1 MSFDY
6 GANPL
11 YRDGTHGHPL
21 QSVFNS
27 MGPRTVKEAFVWSEL
42 LARRSPHVY
51 AVVRKFGEY
60 PITKF
65 KFSAVGAS
73 EKQRHKDLHEKHL
86 KSRAFLGLM
95 SFDKW
100 LYGNA
105 FASLYEPFMRM
116 LVCPRSSCRQKT
128 NIDAFED
135 YGFNLEKLTFRFE
148 CPACRQ
154 AVTGRAEDTP
164 LPDPRKLNLTRWDPK
179 TIDIKHN
186 SLTGQSVYYHQIPS
200 RQAADIRAGDAHLV
214 NTTPMGMLKTVR
226 ERKLLKFRDGN
237 LFHMK
242 MPGPSGLQSEW
253 GMPPVVAA
261 VDMFLFAAAL
271 RKANEAIALEHIT
284 PFRVMFPQQQG
295 QNGDPFQNVNLADFK
310 DRLEAAYK
318 DFRRDPLK
326 VLIAPTPVGV
336 QDIGGQGRA
345 MLTFAELEAAEKN
358 IMLAFGVPK
367 EFLEGGLGQ
376 TRGEI
381 TLRMIEN
388 QLQNHIDDL
397 NGFLAWLESRM
408 ANFLGTKPAG
418 VRLSDFKMID
428 DVERKQLM
436 LQLWGQQ
443 KVSDSTIYDM
453 FDIDADEEREQR
465 KADTLADQRMQMEL
479 EYEVKRM
486 GNSLGQ
492 QAIQSAQAAKGPIDY
507 NDQTAVA
514 ARADELVQQFMQMDE
529 GSRASQMDNLQGTD
543 LIMYSVVKERMSQ
556 FMQNQEQEAKA
567 EKGPAIV

>member
-1 MSFDY
+1 
-6 GANPL
+6 
-11 YRDGTHGHPL
+11 
-21 QSVFNS
+21 
-27 MGPRTVKEAFVWSEL
+27 
-42 LARRSPHVY
+42 
-51 AVVRKFGEY
+51 
-60 PITKF
+60 
-65 KFSAVGAS
+65 
-73 EKQRHKDLHEKHL
+73 
-86 KSRAFLGLM
+86 
-95 SFDKW
+95 
-100 LYGNA
+100 
-105 FASLYEPFMRM
+105 
-116 LVCPRSSCRQKT
+116 
-128 NIDAFED
+128 
-135 YGFNLEKLTFRFE
+135 
-148 CPACRQ
+148 
-154 AVTGRAEDTP
+154 
-164 LPDPRKLNLTRWDPK
+164 
-179 TIDIKHN
+179 
-186 SLTGQSVYYHQIPS
+186 
-200 RQAADIRAGDAHLV
+200 
-214 NTTPMGMLKTVR
+214 
-226 ERKLLKFRDGN
+226 
-237 LFHMK
+237 
-242 MPGPSGLQSEW
+242 
-253 GMPPVVAA
+253 
-261 VDMFLFAAAL
+261 
-271 RKANEAIALEHIT
+271 
-284 PFRVMFPQQQG
+284 
-295 QNGDPFQNVNLADFK
+295 
-310 DRLEAAYK
+310 
-318 DFRRDPLK
+318 
-326 VLIAPTPVGV
+326 
-336 QDIGGQGRA
+336 
-345 MLTFAELEAAEKN
+345 
-358 IMLAFGVPK
+358 MLAFGVPK

-453 FDIDADEEREQR
+453 FEIDADEEREQR

-529 GSRASQMDNLQGTD
+529 GSRSSQMDNLQGTD